1 MIPAIVIIVVS
12 AVVLTA
18 LIFFGIWYFRFRHF
32 KPTADKEIQQAMIN
46 EMLKPA
52 GFAYDPKSD
61 IFYSTMDCW
70 QREIGY
76 CKLFDEGSPLFNMVM
91 DCEPVTFSYGGK
103 RWLIELWKGQ
113 YGITTG
119 AEIGIYN
126 TSRDDIHTEKF
137 TGTYYEPITDAE
149 RLPLSIVLRK
159 NKKVVFRRKALHWW
173 LTGFVLGEF
182 SQPEELTM
190 TAKIKFPNREMCN
203 AFLGGLRGIGYTS
216 KEYAVRFNTVT
227 INYDKPHSPQPV
239 SQNLAKRV
247 VVQQVNEAN
256 CRLFR
261 YVTKDYPITMD
272 KLEYIQHAFPELFDL
287 FLHSLYAKGL
297 FDTFGWLIDLIRPK
311 PTPPKPYPDPCPKPC
326 PDPCPK
332 PCPDPCPKP
341 CPDPCPKPCP
351 DPCPKPCPDPCPK
364 PCPDPCP
371 KPCPD
376 PCREALSEIFSE
388 PTLETLPDLSPESVS
403 ELLPEPASE
412 AVPEAS
418 LEPTLELLPEPAPEA
433 VSKSLPRPC
442 PRARQH
448 PLYTCTKVSS
458 TDSFCPRQK
467 SNCIYYHPHCEKN
480 CDCTSS
486 TFYNGVW
493 KACSKSFKKHGS
505 GGCCGR

>member
-18 LIFFGIWYFRFRHF
+18 LILFGIWYFRFRHF

-70 QREIGY
+70 QREMGY
-76 CKLFDEGSPLFNMVM
+76 CKLFDEGSPFFNMVM

-126 TSRDDIHTEKF
+126 TSRDDIHTDKF

-190 TAKIKFPNREMCN
+190 TAKLKFPNRELCN

-227 INYDKPHSPQPV
+227 INYDKPHSPQPI
-239 SQNLAKRV
+239 SQNLAKRA

-261 YVTKDYPITMD
+261 YVTKDYPTTMD

-287 FLHSLYAKGL
+287 FLHSLYAKVL

-326 PDPCPK
+326 PDPCQ
-332 PCPDPCPKP
+332 
-341 CPDPCPKPCP
+341 
-351 DPCPKPCPDPCPK
+351 
-364 PCPDPCP
+364 
-371 KPCPD
+371 
-376 PCREALSEIFSE
+376 EALSETFSE

-403 ELLPEPASE
+403 ELLPESVSE

-418 LEPTLELLPEPAPEA
+418 LKPALELLPEPAPEA
-433 VSKSLPRPC
+433 VSKSLPQPC
-442 PRARQH
+442 PRACQH

-467 SNCIYYHPHCEKN
+467 SNCVYYYPHCEKN

-486 TFYNGVW
+486 TVYNGVW

>member
-18 LIFFGIWYFRFRHF
+18 LILFGIWYFRFRHF

-70 QREIGY
+70 QREMGY
-76 CKLFDEGSPLFNMVM
+76 CKLFDEGSPFFNMVM

-126 TSRDDIHTEKF
+126 TSRDDIHTDKF
-137 TGTYYEPITDAE
+137 TRTYYEPITDAE

-227 INYDKPHSPQPV
+227 INYDKPHSPQPI
-239 SQNLAKRV
+239 SQNLAKRA

-261 YVTKDYPITMD
+261 YVTKDYPTTMD

-287 FLHSLYAKGL
+287 FLHSLYAKVL

-311 PTPPKPYPDPCPKPC
+311 ATPPKPC
-326 PDPCPK
+326 PDPCQ
-332 PCPDPCPKP
+332 
-341 CPDPCPKPCP
+341 
-351 DPCPKPCPDPCPK
+351 
-364 PCPDPCP
+364 
-371 KPCPD
+371 
-376 PCREALSEIFSE
+376 EALSETFSE
-388 PTLETLPDLSPESVS
+388 PTLETLPDLSPESGS
-403 ELLPEPASE
+403 ELLPESVSE

-418 LEPTLELLPEPAPEA
+418 LKPALELLPEPAPEA
-433 VSKSLPRPC
+433 VSKSLPQPC
-442 PRARQH
+442 PH

-467 SNCIYYHPHCEKN
+467 SNCVYYYPHCEKN

-486 TFYNGVW
+486 TVYNGVW